1 MMPLREKIKMLA
13 IPKSSVPGIS
23 WPAMPHPEG
32 AAMLAVQYQLEQSQW
47 WPPEQM
53 LAQQFRQLQALLTHA
68 YQTVPFY
75 RERLLSAGF
84 NSGNTV
90 TPELFRKL
98 PILHRKDIQTAGNT
112 LLSTELPTDHGKIYS
127 GKTSGSTGRPVQ
139 YFSSNLSQFWW
150 RTVTLRE
157 HLWHQRDFAGKLAVI
172 RVNIKNSKHESWG
185 SPAATVFETGPSV
198 ALDIGTDL
206 DAQITWLQEQNP
218 DYLLSYPS
226 NVLALANICIGK
238 GIRLEKLREVRTL
251 SEAHN
256 PELRAACREAWG
268 VPVTDLYSANEV
280 GYIALQCP
288 DHAHYHIQSETMFV
302 EVLNAHGDT
311 CRPGEVGRV
320 VLTPLHN
327 YAMPLIR
334 YEIMDYAEVGEA
346 CSCGRGL
353 PVIRRILG
361 RQRNLITLPDGKQHW
376 PSMGYGKWIGVAPI
390 EQIQLVQ
397 KSLQQIEA
405 RLVIP
410 RPLTPD
416 EQKRMI
422 PILQESLGYAF
433 QISFSYHDEIRRS
446 ASGKFEDFI
455 SEIDA
460 SAGRQSG
467 KKSP

>member
-1 MMPLREKIKMLA
+1 MKAWEA
-13 IPKSSVPGIS
+13 TPKSAVPGIT
-23 WPAMPHPEG
+23 WPSLPHPEG

-47 WPPEQM
+47 WSPEQ
-53 LAQQFRQLQALLTHA
+53 LREQQFSQLHALLTHA
-68 YQTVPFY
+68 CKTVPFY
-75 RERLLSAGF
+75 RDCLFSAGF
-84 NSGNTV
+84 NPGKAL
-90 TPELFRKL
+90 TPELFRNF
-98 PILHRKDIQTAGNT
+98 PILHRKDIQTAGNM
-112 LLSTELPTDHGKIYS
+112 LLSTQLPQIHGKTYS
-127 GKTSGSTGRPVQ
+127 GKTSGSTGRPIQ
-139 YFSSNLSQFWW
+139 YYGTELSQFWW

-172 RVNIKNSKHESWG
+172 RVNIKNGSQENWG
-185 SPAATVFETGPSV
+185 PPAATVFETGPSV

-206 DAQITWLQEQNP
+206 DTQIAWLQEQNP

-226 NVLALANICIGK
+226 NVLALANICISK
-238 GIRLEKLREVRTL
+238 GIRLENLREVRTL

-268 VPVTDLYSANEV
+268 VPVTDIYSANEV

-288 DHAHYHIQSETMFV
+288 EHTHYHIQSETMFV
-302 EVLNAHGDT
+302 EVLNARGAH
-311 CRPGEVGRV
+311 CQPGEIGRV

-334 YEIMDYAEVGEA
+334 YEIMDYAEAGEA

-353 PVIRRILG
+353 PVIKRILG

-376 PSMGYGKWIGVAPI
+376 PSMGYGKWFGIAPI

-397 KSLQQIEA
+397 KSLHQIEA
-405 RLVIP
+405 RLVIS
-410 RPLTPD
+410 RLLTPD
-416 EQKRMI
+416 EQQRMI

-455 SEIDA
+455 SEIGA

-467 KKSP
+467 KISP